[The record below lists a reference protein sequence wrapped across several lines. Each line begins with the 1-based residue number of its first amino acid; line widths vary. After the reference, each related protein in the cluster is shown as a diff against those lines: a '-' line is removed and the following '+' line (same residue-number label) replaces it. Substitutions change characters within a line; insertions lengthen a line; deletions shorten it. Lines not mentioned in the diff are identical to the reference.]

1 MRHNLRA
8 RAFAALFIAFM
19 PFSAGAQLL
28 AKPTAELTRF
38 QIEAISLRDVTFLF
52 ELSVKNPYPVALTF
66 SGLSLDFSVE
76 GAKVFSTSSQGGFSV
91 AARATKANVFTVTL
105 AYDAI
110 IKVVKDYASKDWLN
124 TVVDG
129 KLVIPL
135 PKTPGLPADISFS
148 YKLEKKIPAIKPSI
162 AIVGFTV
169 TPPSAADISAA
180 ALKAGKKVD
189 ADKARSAF
197 SDLLSGKAPSAQVID
212 PAELDVPLQ
221 VRYTIEIKNDAKG
234 PLSFNSLD
242 YELFING
249 ESLVLGKSSDVKRDG
264 QRILVTITNSFSS
277 KRLSKNIRALFSS
290 KKGDFRVQGSAS
302 LKLPD
307 DIRKEAIAL
316 SFDEKGSFSLK

>member
-1 MRHNLRA
+1 MRYSLRA
-8 RAFAALFIAFM
+8 AALAAF
-19 PFSAGAQLL
+19 FVALAGPRADAQLV

-52 ELSVKNPYPVALTF
+52 ELSVKNPYPVALSF

-76 GAKVFSTSSQGGFSV
+76 GAKVFSAKSQGGFSV
-91 AARATKANVFTVTL
+91 AARAAKANVFTVTL

-135 PKTPGLPADISFS
+135 PKMPGLPADISFS
-148 YKLEKKIPAIKPSI
+148 YKLAKKIPAIKPSI
-162 AIVGFTV
+162 AIIGFAV
-169 TPPSAADISAA
+169 TPPSAAEISAA

-189 ADKARSAF
+189 AEKARSAI
-197 SDLLSGKAPSAQVID
+197 SDILSGKTPSAQALN
-212 PAELDVPLQ
+212 PSELDLPL
-221 VRYTIEIKNDAKG
+221 RLSYTIEIKNDAKG

-249 ESLVLGKSSDVKRDG
+249 ESLVLGKSSEVKRDG
-264 QRILVTITNSFSS
+264 QRILVTVTNSFSS
-277 KRLSKNIRALFSS
+277 KLLSKNVRALFSS
-290 KKGDFRVQGSAS
+290 KKGDFRVKGSAS

-316 SFDEKGSFSLK
+316 SFDKKGSFSLK